1 MGEDVS
7 RTSTPAPSSGE
18 LTRPHPSASPPA
30 GGTVRRF
37 RLRVVEG
44 PALGTTWDSQGEKC
58 AIGSHASN
66 DLVVDDPTVSR
77 FHCALCVDAEGIR
90 VRDAGSRNGTVVDGV
105 PVIDAFL
112 RTGSRLRLGQTVLE
126 LELVEGVIRLPLS
139 EKTSLG
145 SLRGA
150 SAAMRATFAMIERAA
165 ASDVTV
171 LLEGETGTG
180 KSQAARALHETSA
193 RSAAPLVTVDC
204 GALLGS
210 LLESELFGHEKG
222 AFTGASERR
231 VGAFEA
237 AAGGTV
243 FLDEIGELPIDLQPK
258 LLRVLEARE
267 VRRVGANAHRPV
279 DVRIVAA
286 TNRDLRADVNAGRF
300 RADLYFRLAVI
311 TIAMPPLRQ
320 RPEDLEALVDGLLVA
335 LHATPEEAQLL
346 RAPSQIARLQ
356 QAAWPGNVREL
367 RNYLERCLVMRAA
380 LPLGEVSSEAHTR
393 SDALSVDPS
402 APYAVERDRVLADFE
417 RRYFEALLRVHDG
430 KVARAARAAG
440 LDRGYLY
447 RILKRHSIGPQ

>member
-1 MGEDVS
+1 VP
-7 RTSTPAPSSGE
+7 RTSSTAPSTGE
-18 LTRPHPSASPPA
+18 LTLPHPSAPA
-30 GGTVRRF
+30 GSAVRRF
-37 RLRVVEG
+37 RLRVIEG
-44 PALGTTWDSQGEKC
+44 PALGTIWDSQGESC
-58 AIGSHASN
+58 AVGSHASN
-66 DLVVDDPTVSR
+66 DLVIDDPTVSR
-77 FHCALCVDAEGIR
+77 FHCALHVDADGVR

-105 PVIDAFL
+105 LVIDAFL
-112 RTGSRLRLGQTVLE
+112 RSGSRLRLGQTVLE
-126 LELVEGVIRLPLS
+126 LELVDGVIRLPLS
-139 EKTSLG
+139 ERTSLG
-145 SLRGA
+145 PLRGV
-150 SAAMRATFAMIERAA
+150 SAAMRATFAIIERAA

-180 KSQAARALHETSA
+180 KSQAARALHDTSA
-193 RSAAPLVTVDC
+193 RRGGPLITVDC

-231 VGAFEA
+231 IGAFEE

-267 VRRVGANAHRPV
+267 VRRVGSNTHRPV
-279 DVRIVAA
+279 DVRVVGA

-320 RPEDLEALVDGLLVA
+320 RPEDLETLVDSLLGA
-335 LHATPEEAQLL
+335 LHATPEEIALFGG
-346 RAPSQIARLQ
+346 PSQVARLQ

-380 LPLGEVSSEAHTR
+380 LPLGDVSSDVDSR
-393 SDALSVDPS
+393 RDALAVDPS
-402 APYAVERDRVLADFE
+402 APYAVERDRVVADFE
-417 RRYFEALLRVHDG
+417 RRYFEALLRVHEG
-430 KVARAARAAG
+430 KVASAARAAG
-440 LDRGYLY
+440 LDRRYLY
-447 RILKRHSIGPQ
+447 RILKRIGIGPQ

>member
-1 MGEDVS
+1 
-7 RTSTPAPSSGE
+7 
-18 LTRPHPSASPPA
+18 
-30 GGTVRRF
+30 
-37 RLRVVEG
+37 
-44 PALGTTWDSQGEKC
+44 
-58 AIGSHASN
+58 
-66 DLVVDDPTVSR
+66 
-77 FHCALCVDAEGIR
+77 
-90 VRDAGSRNGTVVDGV
+90 
-105 PVIDAFL
+105 
-112 RTGSRLRLGQTVLE
+112 
-126 LELVEGVIRLPLS
+126 
-139 EKTSLG
+139 
-145 SLRGA
+145 
-150 SAAMRATFAMIERAA
+150 MRATFAMIERAA

-193 RSAAPLVTVDC
+193 RSAGPLVTVDC

-267 VRRVGANAHRPV
+267 VRRVEANAHRPV

-335 LHATPEEAQLL
+335 LHATPEEAALL

-380 LPLGEVSSEAHTR
+380 LPLGEVASEAQTK

-402 APYAVERDRVLADFE
+402 APYAVERDRVLAEFE
-417 RRYFEALLRVHDG
+417 RRYFEALLRVHEG
-430 KVARAARAAG
+430 RWRARRAR
-440 LDRGYLY
+440 RG
-447 RILKRHSIGPQ
+447 STGATSTGS